1 MTVRMIRGVTMRHS
15 TTVAA
20 LGLCTLLVTGCGPG
34 STPTAAGGASTSG
47 VTAAASSAGSTKA
60 PAAAGSLSAACDAVA
75 KAVDAATAPYAD
87 ELTAAASAAA
97 AQDPA
102 AQQRSADAM
111 HNMAVAWAGAMR
123 DKVGTTGDA
132 DFDALLTEY
141 AAEMDKVAASIRT
154 HADISGGGRF
164 DSPELVALT
173 ARLDKKCPSA
183 T

>member
-1 MTVRMIRGVTMRHS
+1 MRLS
-15 TTVAA
+15 STVAA
-20 LGLCTLLVTGCGPG
+20 LGLCTLLTGCGPG
-34 STPTAAGGASTSG
+34 SAPTAAGGGSTAR
-47 VTAAASSAGSTKA
+47 VTAAASPAGSAKA
-60 PAAAGSLSAACDAVA
+60 PVAVGSLSAACDAVA
-75 KAVDAATAPYAD
+75 KAVDAATSPYAD
-87 ELTAAASAAA
+87 ELTTVASAAA

-123 DKVGTTGDA
+123 DKAGTTGDA
-132 DFDALLTEY
+132 DLDALLTEY
-141 AAEMDKVAASIRT
+141 AAEMDTVAASIRT
-154 HADISGGGRF
+154 HADISDGGGF